1 MNSKSQSVI
10 SPKATFWM
18 GSRTILRCL
27 PATWSEVVGRLPQP
41 RTTRTAHGD
50 GNRGDASGIATPHF
64 NNLSWLMMPNHRV
77 EDGCVDGRYPGVL
90 RELHF
95 PGILREYLREI
106 FFLDCLVP
114 IYSYAIRLGI
124 KKAVTHL
131 RGTWDRRIVIGG
143 DHLESHGLE
152 QTG

>member
-1 MNSKSQSVI
+1 MGDIQGFSENFT
-10 SPKATFWM
+10 SPEYL
-18 GSRTILRCL
+18 GN
-27 PATWSEVVGRLPQP
+27 TW
-41 RTTRTAHGD
+41 
-50 GNRGDASGIATPHF
+50 
-64 NNLSWLMMPNHRV
+64 
-77 EDGCVDGRYPGVL
+77 
-90 RELHF
+90 
-95 PGILREYLREI
+95 GILGEYLGEI

-131 RGTWDRRIVIGG
+131 RGTWNRRIVIGG